1 MITMF
6 TKIEEIDNV
15 ILSLTE
21 TFSDIELTALKIEL
35 LKNVLKHTIKVNSEK
50 GLGITIN
57 DVYFTHGIR
66 YDFDK
71 ETIAVIYDVK
81 CIGLINYT
89 DIKSWS

>member
-1 MITMF
+1 MF
-6 TKIEEIDNV
+6 TKIEEIDSV

-57 DVYFTHGIR
+57 DVYFTHGMR

-71 ETIAVIYDVK
+71 DKETIVVIYDVK
-81 CIGLINYT
+81 CVGLINYT